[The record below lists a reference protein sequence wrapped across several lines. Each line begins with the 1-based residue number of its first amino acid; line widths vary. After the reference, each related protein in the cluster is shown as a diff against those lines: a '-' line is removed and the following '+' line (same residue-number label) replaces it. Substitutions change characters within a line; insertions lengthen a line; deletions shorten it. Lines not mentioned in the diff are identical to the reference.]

1 MNPDWEMV
9 YSSTYPHLA
18 ELAKGLLENNE
29 IICVVRNNQDSSY
42 TSIGELEVYVKREDV
57 IKAKFILNQENL
69 E

>member
-18 ELAKGLLENNE
+18 ELVKGLLEHNE

-42 TSIGELEVYVKREDV
+42 KPIGEVEVYVHRDEV
-57 IKAKFILNQENL
+57 IKAKFILNQESL